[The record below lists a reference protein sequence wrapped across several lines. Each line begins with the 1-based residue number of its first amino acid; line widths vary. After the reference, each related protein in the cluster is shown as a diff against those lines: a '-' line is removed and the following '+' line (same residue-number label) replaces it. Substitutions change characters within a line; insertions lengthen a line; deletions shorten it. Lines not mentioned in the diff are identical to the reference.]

1 VRAENLYIGACAD
14 GRLALSGN
22 FGNVDPAAFN
32 RLPEADR
39 LRAIG
44 SALLSAASFRG
55 KAFDAALASEDY
67 ESHDAG
73 VNDALQVLRVVVD
86 ASKDA
91 RTRRAFNVLLGHHK
105 RALRSR
111 AIDAALSDEGTAA
124 RARHIKPEPDG
135 RYAALQAMYDA
146 IRTGKR
152 QEAL

>member
-1 VRAENLYIGACAD
+1 MRAENLYVGACAD

-44 SALLSAASFRG
+44 RALLSAASFRG
-55 KAFDAALASEDY
+55 KAFDAALAEDY
-67 ESHDAG
+67 GSHDTG
-73 VNDALQVLRVVVD
+73 VNDALQALRPFVARSGD
-86 ASKDA
+86 AGLRK
-91 RTRRAFNVLLGHHK
+91 AFNILCGHHK
-105 RALRSR
+105 RGR
-111 AIDAALSDEGTAA
+111 AIDAALASDEGSAA
-124 RARHIKPEPDG
+124 HARRIEPG
-135 RYAALQAMYDA
+135 QRYAALQAAYDA